1 MPFFL
6 FSIFGGRHLLTL
18 EFAGFVDKKS
28 KVEKLLSLVKI
39 FYKAENSWLT
49 SSDYKL
55 NTKIKN

>member
-39 FYKAENSWLT
+39 FYKAENS
-49 SSDYKL
+49 
-55 NTKIKN
+55 